1 MTNNWIEKINT
12 EKVRDTIW
20 AALLFC
26 VLLFVDQI
34 TKAWA
39 DAYFS
44 AQPHGSSITVIPD
57 WVYLCITY
65 NKGISYGLGKNAPEW
80 IKIAVIIG
88 TGVMMCI
95 LAVVYFKMDKSRDVI
110 RIAIIFVIAGGVG
123 NLIDRV
129 YYRVWDP
136 NMPWNCGVRDMV
148 DLNSIG
154 FAVCNF
160 ADFFISGGAVALVS
174 AFMFFDKDAIF
185 PLGKYKEMAEDALE
199 DEKEGLQDNGQDETP
214 RLPKIE

>member
-1 MTNNWIEKINT
+1 MTSNFIEKINT
-12 EKVRDTIW
+12 EKLRDALW

-65 NKGISYGLGKNAPEW
+65 HKGISYGLGKNAPEW
-80 IKIAVIIG
+80 IKIAVIVG
-88 TGVMMCI
+88 TGVMM
-95 LAVVYFKMDKSRDVI
+95 LALSVVYFKLDKSRDVI
-110 RIAIIFVIAGGVG
+110 RIAIVFVVAGGVG

-129 YYRVWDP
+129 YYQVWDP
-136 NMPWNCGVRDMV
+136 NAVYGVRDMV

-174 AFMFFDKDAIF
+174 AFLFFDKDAIF

-199 DEKEGLQDNGQDETP
+199 AQENGTENESDSNA